1 MTSRACS
8 EGPLFQVSQVVLTC
22 QPRRCRGLLTIWRCP
37 CRSWI
42 DFLAVHRC
50 EQIQRVM
57 NLPGPPWASLLEPF
71 AKMIMAIV
79 YVHVR
84 QWESPWV
91 RFSFCVIGLLMILSV
106 RIWQCTFRVIQL
118 ETVHGNP
125 AELSGNAPSGSSQ
138 ALRKL
143 LAS

>member
-1 MTSRACS
+1 MVLDMHAH
-8 EGPLFQVSQVVLTC
+8 LAVLTFDFAVLNISNTVV
-22 QPRRCRGLLTIWRCP
+22 PLACRG
-37 CRSWI
+37 
-42 DFLAVHRC
+42 DAVHRC

-57 NLPGPPWASLLEPF
+57 SLPGPPWASLLEPF

-91 RFSFCVIGLLMILSV
+91 RFSFCVIGLLMTLSV